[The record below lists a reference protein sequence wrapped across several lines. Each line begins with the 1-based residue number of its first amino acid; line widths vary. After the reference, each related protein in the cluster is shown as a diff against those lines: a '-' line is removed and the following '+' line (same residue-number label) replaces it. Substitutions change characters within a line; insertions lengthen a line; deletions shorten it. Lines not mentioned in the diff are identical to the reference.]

1 MPDIAS
7 ALQRFQMIV
16 LQDDTLQNE
25 LRQYT
30 DRPAFIARVVECAR
44 ERGCAIE
51 PQDVDAAL
59 NASAQAWLLSWM
71 QR

>member
-1 MPDIAS
+1 MSEPS
-7 ALQRFQMIV
+7 ATLQRFQMIV
-16 LQDDTLQNE
+16 LQHDTLQAE
-25 LRQYT
+25 LRQYA